1 MTELILTSYQAKVF
15 GEVEQLLKTRGN
27 PNGVQ
32 VNPKAYYLSKRI
44 AVYIINNIAKN
55 QTNANVGVGETSNDA
70 ENVYNWVFGITPSS
84 PAPIVDVSDTGTVD
98 VSDTGTTTG
107 QIPSTHTIELS
118 RAYTNLS
125 DALSDGLSL
134 YNTLGGGVIGALTT
148 TYIGTISANKILT
161 KTAGDISFTN
171 QGPFDFNTLRL
182 DNNFVYFFKIA
193 QAPTLDGSIST
204 GDVLEVNFDISN
216 FQQVYIPFS
225 GVRYIGGTGELKVK
239 SIIK

>member
-84 PAPIVDVSDTGTVD
+84 PAPIVDVSDTGT
-98 VSDTGTTTG
+98 TTG

-118 RAYTNLS
+118 RAYTTLN
-125 DALSDGLSL
+125 DALSDDLSL

-161 KTAGDISFTN
+161 KTAGDISFPS

-204 GDVLEVNFDISN
+204 GDVLEVNFDITGFN
-216 FQQVYIPFS
+216 TTIIPITLERLYTG
-225 GVRYIGGTGELKVK
+225 GVGELKVK
-239 SIIK
+239 SIIFTL

>member
-84 PAPIVDVSDTGTVD
+84 PAPIVDVSDTGT
-98 VSDTGTTTG
+98 TTG

-118 RAYTNLS
+118 RAYTTLN
-125 DALSDGLSL
+125 DALSDDLSL

-161 KTAGDISFTN
+161 KTAGDISFPS

-204 GDVLEVNFDISN
+204 GDVLEVNFDITGFN
-216 FQQVYIPFS
+216 TTIIPITLERLYTG
-225 GVRYIGGTGELKVK
+225 GVGELKVK

>member
-84 PAPIVDVSDTGTVD
+84 PAPIVDVSDTGT
-98 VSDTGTTTG
+98 TTG

-118 RAYTNLS
+118 RAYTTLN
-125 DALSDGLSL
+125 DALSDDLSL

-161 KTAGDISFTN
+161 KTAGDISFPS

-204 GDVLEVNFDISN
+204 GDVLEVNFDITGFN
-216 FQQVYIPFS
+216 TTIIPITLE
-225 GVRYIGGTGELKVK
+225 RLYTGGTGELKVK

>member
-44 AVYIINNIAKN
+44 AVYIINNISKN

-84 PAPIVDVSDTGTVD
+84 PAPIVDVSDTGT
-98 VSDTGTTTG
+98 TTG

-118 RAYTNLS
+118 RAYTTLN
-125 DALSDGLSL
+125 DALSDDLSL

-161 KTAGDISFTN
+161 KTAGDISFPN

-204 GDVLEVNFDISN
+204 GDVLEVNFDITGFN
-216 FQQVYIPFS
+216 TTIIPITLERLYTG
-225 GVRYIGGTGELKVK
+225 GVGELKVK

>member
-44 AVYIINNIAKN
+44 AVYIINNISKN

-84 PAPIVDVSDTGTVD
+84 PAPIVDVSDTGT
-98 VSDTGTTTG
+98 TTG

-118 RAYTNLS
+118 RAYTTLN
-125 DALSDGLSL
+125 DALSDDLSL

-161 KTAGDISFTN
+161 KTAGDISFPS

-204 GDVLEVNFDISN
+204 GDVLEVNFDITGFN
-216 FQQVYIPFS
+216 TTIIPITLERLYTG
-225 GVRYIGGTGELKVK
+225 GVGELKVK

>member
-44 AVYIINNIAKN
+44 AVYIINNISKN

-84 PAPIVDVSDTGTVD
+84 PAPIVDVSDTGT
-98 VSDTGTTTG
+98 TTG

-118 RAYTNLS
+118 RAYTTLN
-125 DALSDGLSL
+125 DALSDDLSL

-161 KTAGDISFTN
+161 KTAGDISFPS

-204 GDVLEVNFDISN
+204 GDVLEVNFDITGFN
-216 FQQVYIPFS
+216 TTIIPITLE
-225 GVRYIGGTGELKVK
+225 RLYTGGTGELKVK